1 MKISITHYGME
12 HSIVTDTLVD
22 YNNPDTLDDTDCNKA
37 VRAFMQVMLSAGYLE
52 ESIIESF
59 LNIQNE
65 E

>member
-22 YNNPDTLDDTDCNKA
+22 YNNPNTLDDTDCNKA

>member
-37 VRAFMQVMLSAGYLE
+37 VRAFMQIMLSAGYLE

>member
-22 YNNPDTLDDTDCNKA
+22 YNNSDTLDDTDCNKA
-37 VRAFMQVMLSAGYLE
+37 VRAFMQIMLSAGYLE